1 MTGSASTLRG
11 MSVSLN
17 ETVRALVDGKNYPVL
32 STLNADGSPQS
43 SVMWIGRDG
52 DDLLF
57 CTVAGRQKERNLQR
71 DPRVSI
77 TVFDL
82 ADPLSYAEIRG
93 TATITTE
100 DALKLD
106 DELSWKYDNKPK
118 DPDPAG
124 FVRVVVRVTPTK
136 VTGYA
141 A

>member
-1 MTGSASTLRG
+1 MGVT
-11 MSVSLN
+11 LN
-17 ETVRALVDGKNYPVL
+17 ETVRALIDGKNYPVL
-32 STLNADGSPQS
+32 STVGADGSPQS

-52 DDLLF
+52 DELLF
-57 CTVAGRQKERNLQR
+57 CTVAGRLKERNLQR

-77 TVFDL
+77 TIFDL

-100 DALKLD
+100 NALELD
-106 DELSWKYDNKPK
+106 DELSWKYDGKPK
-118 DPDPAG
+118 DKDPAG

>member
-1 MTGSASTLRG
+1 MG
-11 MSVSLN
+11 VVLN
-17 ETVRALVDGKNYPVL
+17 ETVRALVDGKNYPIL
-32 STLNADGSPQS
+32 STVGPDGSPQS

-100 DALKLD
+100 NALAFD
-106 DELSWKYDNKPK
+106 DELSWKYDGKPK
-118 DPDPAG
+118 DPDPEG

>member
-1 MTGSASTLRG
+1 MG
-11 MSVSLN
+11 VSLN
-17 ETVRALVDGKNYPVL
+17 DTVRALVDGKNYPVL
-32 STLNADGSPQS
+32 STVNPDGGPQS

-57 CTVAGRQKERNLQR
+57 CTVAGRRKERNLRR

-82 ADPLSYAEIRG
+82 ADPLNYAEIRG
-93 TATITTE
+93 TATMTTE

-106 DELSWKYDNKPK
+106 DELSWKYDGKPK

>member
-1 MTGSASTLRG
+1 

-17 ETVRALVDGKNYPVL
+17 EAVRALVDGKNYPVL
-32 STLNADGSPQS
+32 ATVNADGSPQT

-57 CTVAGRQKERNLQR
+57 CTVAGRQKERNLRR

-82 ADPLSYAEIRG
+82 ADPESYAEIRG
-93 TATITTE
+93 TAAMTTE
-100 DALKLD
+100 NAFELD
-106 DELSWKYDNKPK
+106 DELSWKYDGKPK
-118 DPDPAG
+118 EPDPEG
-124 FVRVVVRVTPTK
+124 VVRVVVRVTPTR

>member
-1 MTGSASTLRG
+1 

>member
-1 MTGSASTLRG
+1 M
-11 MSVSLN
+11 N
-17 ETVRALVDGKNYPVL
+17 DTVRALVDGKNYPVL
-32 STLNADGSPQS
+32 STVNPDGGPQS

-57 CTVAGRQKERNLQR
+57 CTVAGRRKERNLRR

-82 ADPLSYAEIRG
+82 ADPLNYAEIRG
-93 TATITTE
+93 TATMTTE

-106 DELSWKYDNKPK
+106 DELSWKYDGKPK